1 MTSERTFDTQKPLAD
16 DWNSFRERIAKFSQY
31 AFSDDPELLLR
42 RGLIEEAHEIATEK
56 GSDFMDKAHL
66 TGEIGDVL
74 FYLSHIVKV
83 RGDIEIDVDSAHE
96 VPIYSTED
104 GPLTQIDEPMDKVL
118 VGLLRVCDKMNPY
131 MEKIWTDK
139 HGDIIPSDAQPD
151 MQRTIESAF
160 VALRELAAANDI
172 DLADAMQTTADK
184 LDTRAR
190 EPHVIAEDREQSRSE
205 KHLTSGRKR
214 AISALSNLGLQA
226 AFRHEVELLRNSQ
239 N

>member
-16 DWNSFRERIAKFSQY
+16 DWNTFRERVAKFSQY

-42 RGLIEEAHEIATEK
+42 RGLIEEAHEIAVEK
-56 GSDFMDKAHL
+56 ASDAIDKTHL
-66 TGEIGDVL
+66 TGEIGDAL
-74 FYLSHIVKV
+74 FYLSHIAKV
-83 RGDIEIDVDSAHE
+83 RGDIEIDVDGAQE

-104 GPLTQIDEPMDKVL
+104 GPLTQIDEAMDKVL
-118 VGLLRVCDKMNPY
+118 IGLLRVCDKMNPY
-131 MEKIWTDK
+131 MEKIWTDE
-139 HGDIIPSDAQPD
+139 HGEVMPLDAQPD

-160 VALRELAAANDI
+160 VALRELVTANDI

-190 EPHVIAEDREQSRSE
+190 EPHVIAEDREQTRSE

-214 AISALSNLGLQA
+214 AISALSNLGLQS
-226 AFRHEVELLRNSQ
+226 AFRHEVDLLRNGQ